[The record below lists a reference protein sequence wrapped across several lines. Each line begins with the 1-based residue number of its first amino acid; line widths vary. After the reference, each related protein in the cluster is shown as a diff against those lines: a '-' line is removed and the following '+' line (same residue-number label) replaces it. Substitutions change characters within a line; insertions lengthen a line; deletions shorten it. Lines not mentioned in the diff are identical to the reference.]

1 MKDSLATLS
10 PSQFPPLLS
19 EIPDPP
25 KKLYVRGALP
35 SYEKL
40 WLAVVGSRAAT
51 NYGRQ
56 AVRHLIEGLRG
67 YPIVI
72 VSGLAYGMDA
82 EAHKA
87 ALEAGLPTVAVPG
100 SGLDWSVLYPRA
112 NVNLAREIMKAG
124 GAHLSEF
131 EPNMKA
137 ADYTFPQR
145 NRIMVGLSKAVLV
158 IEAKERSGSLI
169 TARLATE
176 YNRELLV
183 VPGSI
188 FSAESRG
195 THQFLKL
202 GATPVTEPEDILRA
216 LGIETQTREMTLHI
230 DLFENERRVLEII
243 ASPVSRDKLLETL
256 KLPVSEAN
264 ILLSTME
271 IKGLIVEELGVVRAR

>member
-1 MKDSLATLS
+1 MHCFAQRVSRQWKPAVRASCRQLEAS
-10 PSQFPPLLS
+10 GQYPPLLS

-176 YNRELLV
+176 YKHRTPRFPRSFFFPRK
-183 VPGSI
+183 PG
-188 FSAESRG
+188 
-195 THQFLKL
+195 QK
-202 GATPVTEPEDILRA
+202 
-216 LGIETQTREMTLHI
+216 
-230 DLFENERRVLEII
+230 
-243 ASPVSRDKLLETL
+243 
-256 KLPVSEAN
+256 
-264 ILLSTME
+264 
-271 IKGLIVEELGVVRAR
+271 